1 MGEREERD
9 ERKRREEREIEEIR
23 EREGREFMDK
33 RSHCEEASEY
43 FALILHK
50 FSAER
55 KKNLAKRSERVL
67 LVFKY

>member
-1 MGEREERD
+1 MRERGERRERD
-9 ERKRREEREIEEIR
+9 RGDKRERRE
-23 EREGREFMDK
+23 
-33 RSHCEEASEY
+33 SLWTNEATVEKQANI